1 MFIYMEFIVKVFIVN
16 IASSHPVVDV
26 IRKYASTAVLPDWPK
41 DLFSVYKEKSLV
53 FAKVDSEG
61 MIIEITKA
69 CEENDQWCFFWADK
83 NLLPVMM
90 KQPSTKLIDFV
101 LGDYDEDEIRLR
113 FIRLLKLKNQIVG
126 TNFFELPSRI
136 AEELTKNQLMLF
148 DELLKAGDGGVKK
161 KALAARLWDNPTDS
175 YLRRSGFNVH
185 LHHLRKKIKQ
195 HGYSIVFNSES
206 NHYVL
211 KQETP
216 LQMVA
221 SL

>member
-1 MFIYMEFIVKVFIVN
+1 MKVFIVN

-53 FAKVDSEG
+53 FAKVDSEE

-83 NLLPVMM
+83 NLLPFIIKHV
-90 KQPSTKLIDFV
+90 SSKLVDFV
-101 LGDYDEDEIRLR
+101 SGDYDEDEIRLR
-113 FIRLLKLKNQIVG
+113 FIRLLKIKKPSAV
-126 TNFFELPSRI
+126 TNFFDLPNRI

-148 DELLKAGDGGVKK
+148 DELLKAGDSGVKK
-161 KALAARLWDNPTDS
+161 KALAARMWNNPTES
-175 YLRRSGFNVH
+175 YLRKSGFNVH

-195 HGYSIVFNSES
+195 HGYSIVFNSQS

-211 KQETP
+211 KQEAP
-216 LQMVA
+216 SQMEA